1 MAEQVDLLVIGG
13 GPAGYAGAIRGRQL
27 GQRVVVVEKDS
38 LGGTCL
44 NRGCI
49 PTKSFLESAA
59 LYRSLKRFSEHGI
72 SVAEPRLDFTQVV
85 QKKRQ
90 VVEGLVGGLDFLL
103 SRKEIEIVNGE
114 AQFVSI
120 NEVQVQDRLFAP
132 QRILVCTGTEAVKLP
147 GLEPDGRL
155 VVNSDQILERSE
167 LPESLLIVGGGV
179 IGCEFATVFASYGV
193 DVTIVE
199 LTNRLLPTEDAEI
212 SKTLLREFKKRK
224 IRVLTGASVK
234 GLKRDSSEVHVQIEI
249 GNRIQDLTVDRVLVS
264 VGRRPI
270 VPHGFPG
277 QIDNRGHIVVDS
289 TFKTSVDHIFA
300 AGDVIGGLQLAH
312 LAFEE
317 GMAACS
323 FAFGEESKS
332 SWYVP
337 RCVYTQPEIG
347 AVGLSEEEAVEQYGQ
362 VQVGRYS
369 LKGNGKAVILNDNA
383 GFCKIIA
390 TDDGIVRG
398 VHMIGPHATELIA
411 GAAVVLQQNM
421 KLKDWADVVY
431 PHPTVAESIKETVW
445 SALGRGLHSI

>member
-1 MAEQVDLLVIGG
+1 MVEQIDLLVIGG

-27 GQRVVVVEKDS
+27 GKRVVVVEKDS

-59 LYRSLKRFSEHGI
+59 LYRSFARFSEHGI
-72 SVAEPRLDFTQVV
+72 SVAQPQLDFTQVV
-85 QKKRQ
+85 ETKSQ
-90 VVEGLVGGLDFLL
+90 VVDRFVSGLDFLL
-103 SRKEIEIVNGE
+103 NRREIEIVEGE
-114 AQFVSI
+114 ARFVSPTEI
-120 NEVQVQDRLFAP
+120 QVQERRFVP
-132 QRILVCTGTEAVKLP
+132 ERVLVCTGTASVELS

-155 VVNSDQILERSE
+155 VVNSDQVLDLAD
-167 LPESLLIVGGGV
+167 LPKSLLIVGGGV
-179 IGCEFATVFASYGV
+179 IGCEFATVFSSYGV

-199 LTNRLLPTEDAEI
+199 LTDRLLPTEDAEI
-212 SKTLLREFKKRK
+212 SRTLLREFKKRK
-224 IRVLTGASVK
+224 VKVLTGASVQR
-234 GLKRDSSEVHVQIEI
+234 LTRESNEVHVQIQS

-270 VPHGFPG
+270 IPQGFPG
-277 QIDNRGHIVVDS
+277 KIDKRGYISVDS
-289 TFKTSVDHIFA
+289 TFKTSEDHIYA

-332 SWYVP
+332 KWHVP
-337 RCVYTQPEIG
+337 RCVYTHPEIG
-347 AVGLSEEEAVEQYGQ
+347 AVGLTEEEAEKQYGQ

-369 LKGNGKAVILNDNA
+369 LKGNGRAVILNDNA
-383 GFCKIIA
+383 GLCKIIA

-398 VHMIGPHATELIA
+398 VHMIGPHATELIS
-411 GAAVVLQQNM
+411 GATIVLEQKM
-421 KLKDWADVVY
+421 TLTDWEDVIY
-431 PHPTVAESIKETVW
+431 PHPTVSESIKETVW
-445 SALGRGLHSI
+445 STLGRGLHSI